1 MSECKIDAEFKC
13 EERYSKLSFV
23 YNTDKQLTLINEAIE
38 KYIEPS
44 DLDKN
49 IYTSDVTHNR
59 KVIVIEFHDDYDR
72 LGGELFEKMM
82 KDLDIDT
89 CIS

>member
-1 MSECKIDAEFKC
+1 MSECRIDAEFKC

-23 YNTDKQLTLINEAIE
+23 YENENQLELINDAI
-38 KYIEPS
+38 KQYIDPC

-72 LGGELFEKMM
+72 LGGALFEKMM
-82 KDLDIDT
+82 SELNIDT